1 MNGKININ
9 TIAKT
14 AKVSTTTVSNFIN
27 GTEVFP
33 ISPDTRT
40 RIKDAM
46 RQLNYRPHIGGI
58 LMRRNAPRRGRVGF
72 VMGEDV
78 TSPVLHTAG
87 IPLVQRIL
95 CELEKALDER
105 LDMNLEILRIRD
117 EDSRSEWNARLLDL
131 DCLVNYGQVNSL
143 MCDTLSRRNLPM
155 IEVYS
160 AETFRRHGDFI
171 GVDEEFDFLY
181 WRNDRQIETL
191 FDHFHRRGARRF
203 IFVSSCNVRALRP
216 DYYGYDAEMKLE
228 GFKRA
233 LAAHPDASGTILMP
247 RNVGDFNMFREFKLI
262 RELLEREQ
270 KALAGAD
277 AVICH
282 NDIVAQGAASI
293 ALELGR
299 KPGADLMLSGEGDYR
314 EFQEWHPA
322 VTTSSVD
329 YAALTERLCELIEL
343 RTAGRAGKL
352 LRIELPTLLLRP

>member
-160 AETFRRHGDFI
+160 AETFRRHGDFT

-233 LAAHPDASGTILMP
+233 LAAHPNASGTILMP

-262 RELLEREQ
+262 REPR
-270 KALAGAD
+270 
-277 AVICH
+277 
-282 NDIVAQGAASI
+282 
-293 ALELGR
+293 R
-299 KPGADLMLSGEGDYR
+299 
-314 EFQEWHPA
+314 
-322 VTTSSVD
+322 SVP
-329 YAALTERLCELIEL
+329 R
-343 RTAGRAGKL
+343 RTR
-352 LRIELPTLLLRP
+352 

>member
-1 MNGKININ
+1 
-9 TIAKT
+9 
-14 AKVSTTTVSNFIN
+14 
-27 GTEVFP
+27 
-33 ISPDTRT
+33 
-40 RIKDAM
+40 
-46 RQLNYRPHIGGI
+46 
-58 LMRRNAPRRGRVGF
+58 
-72 VMGEDV
+72 
-78 TSPVLHTAG
+78 
-87 IPLVQRIL
+87 
-95 CELEKALDER
+95 
-105 LDMNLEILRIRD
+105 
-117 EDSRSEWNARLLDL
+117 
-131 DCLVNYGQVNSL
+131 

-160 AETFRRHGDFI
+160 AETFRRHGDFT

-233 LAAHPDASGTILMP
+233 LAAHPNASGTILMP